1 MRSPRPAGA
10 TASGDGLRAAHLNMS
25 THSSHAMR
33 RSDPL
38 VVLRYLD
45 VIVVVLAAPFV
56 VLTGLP
62 VLGYAVG
69 AAGWILQRLL
79 AAVIEARMRRES
91 DIRAQVGLGLGS
103 SLGRAWLVGL
113 TILAV
118 GLAGAR
124 EDGVMAAV
132 LVLIAYT
139 VYLVTSLALRSFER
153 NSPST

>member
-1 MRSPRPAGA
+1 
-10 TASGDGLRAAHLNMS
+10 MS
-25 THSSHAMR
+25 THPSPAMR

-56 VLTGLP
+56 ILTGLP
-62 VLGYAVG
+62 VLGYVVG
-69 AAGWILQRLL
+69 LAGWLVQRVLGV
-79 AAVIEARMRRES
+79 AIESRVRRQS
-91 DIRAQVGLGLGS
+91 DIRTQVGLGLGA
-103 SLGRAWLVGL
+103 SLGRAWLIGL

-132 LVLIAYT
+132 LVLVAYT
-139 VYLVTSLALRSFER
+139 VYLVTSIALRPFER
-153 NSPST
+153 NTPRP

>member
-1 MRSPRPAGA
+1 
-10 TASGDGLRAAHLNMS
+10 
-25 THSSHAMR
+25 MR

-38 VVLRYLD
+38 IVLRYLD
-45 VIVVVLAAPFV
+45 VLLVLLAAPFV

-69 AAGWILQRLL
+69 TGVWMVQR
-79 AAVIEARMRRES
+79 AIGVAIEGRIRRQK
-91 DIRAQVGLGLGS
+91 DIRAVVGLGLGA

-124 EDGVMAAV
+124 EDGVTAAV
-132 LVLIAYT
+132 LVLVAYT
-139 VYLVTSLALRSFER
+139 VYLMTSLIIRPLDRKPPAS
-153 NSPST
+153 

>member
-10 TASGDGLRAAHLNMS
+10 TASGDGCGAAHLTMS

-38 VVLRYLD
+38 LVLRYLD

-56 VLTGLP
+56 ILTGLP
-62 VLGYAVG
+62 VLGYVVG
-69 AAGWILQRLL
+69 AGIWILQRLAGAL
-79 AAVIEARMRRES
+79 VEARMRRES
-91 DIRAQVGLGLGS
+91 DIKTQVGLGLGS

-118 GLAGAR
+118 GLA
-124 EDGVMAAV
+124 
-132 LVLIAYT
+132 
-139 VYLVTSLALRSFER
+139 
-153 NSPST
+153 

>member
-1 MRSPRPAGA
+1 
-10 TASGDGLRAAHLNMS
+10 MS

-56 VLTGLP
+56 ILTGLP

-69 AAGWILQRLL
+69 AVAWIVQRIAG
-79 AAVIEARMRRES
+79 AAIEARMRQQS
-91 DIRAQVGLGLGS
+91 DIKAQVGLGLAS

-124 EDGVMAAV
+124 EDGVMAAALV
-132 LVLIAYT
+132 LVAYT
-139 VYLVTSLALRSFER
+139 VYLVTSLALRSLER

>member
-1 MRSPRPAGA
+1 M
-10 TASGDGLRAAHLNMS
+10 ASGAAHLNMS

-38 VVLRYLD
+38 MVLRYLD

-62 VLGYAVG
+62 VLGYVVG
-69 AAGWILQRLL
+69 ALGWIAQRLVGVL
-79 AAVIEARMRRES
+79 VEARMRRES
-91 DIRAQVGLGLGS
+91 DIRRQVGLGLGS

-132 LVLIAYT
+132 LVLVAYT